1 MVTGS
6 SQGARAINA
15 AVSGAAAALRG
26 FGVQVLHITGPQ
38 HAVQVTDGHPAHPP
52 HIVIPYVEE
61 MQDAYAMAD
70 VVICRSGGDDVRR
83 TGRCRPAGRDA
94 PLPLRGGEQR
104 LNAEP
109 AVAAGGALLV
119 ENTDLGP
126 AWIETSPD
134 PGAHRSRAD
143 RGDVGPRIG
152 GRRT

>member
-52 HIVIPYVEE
+52 HVVIPYVEA
-61 MQDAYAMAD
+61 MQDAYAMAA

-83 TGRCRPAGRDA
+83 TGRSR
-94 PLPLRGGEQR
+94 
-104 LNAEP
+104 P
-109 AVAAGGALLV
+109 AVAGGGAVLV
-119 ENTDLGP
+119 DNTDLGP
-126 AWIETSPD
+126 AWIETNPD
-134 PGAHRSRAD
+134 PGAHRSRSD